1 MNKII
6 LPNCPMCKQILE
18 KKKENQ
24 WYSLNR
30 VESQFIDE
38 VVGDEEHNNGNFRC
52 GEKLALLQ
60 YYRHK

>member
-1 MNKII
+1 
-6 LPNCPMCKQILE
+6 MCKQILE

-24 WYSLNR
+24 WYSLNH